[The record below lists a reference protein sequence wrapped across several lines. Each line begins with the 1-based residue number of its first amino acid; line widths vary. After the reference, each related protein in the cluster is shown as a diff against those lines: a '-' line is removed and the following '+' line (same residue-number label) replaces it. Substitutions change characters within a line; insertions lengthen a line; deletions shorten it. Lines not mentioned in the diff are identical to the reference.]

1 MSFPQKEENIMYNG
15 KTITLM
21 IALALSA
28 NGFALSTLDLS
39 QGTTPANLV
48 ANFIDTSTSNIT
60 YSNIKYTGANSAAGL
75 FTDGIV
81 DGLGIEKGII
91 LSTGRISNAVGP
103 NKCYKTTAVQ
113 DQEGDANLDAF
124 GSPTHDAAVLEF
136 DFVPEGDLL
145 EFNYVFASEEYIEW
159 VGSKFNDVFGFF
171 LDGEN
176 IALIPNTK
184 TPVAIN
190 SIHSTPW
197 GYEANPELYRDNNY
211 PFPWDIDAY
220 NTKPCQPGS
229 ATSFKTEFDGF
240 TTVLRVS
247 ASVTPNQS
255 HHLKLVIAD
264 RGDYSLD
271 SAVFLQGRSFTTLT
285 MTCKLCAVNDEGL
298 NDSQIFMVAKDG
310 TSMKGNKHVGYDIEA
325 LDAHPSEGKLYA
337 GSGKDAKSNAGL
349 LYLVDCST
357 GELTPLNFISFDNGN
372 QIKDISGLSF
382 NPNTNSLCGWAQGQG
397 LFCVELP
404 DTNAQLK
411 MHSTDK
417 IEDLTWNQEGTEL
430 YLARKN
436 QLLRY
441 NGTGDPTLLCSLAG
455 GRKIEALET
464 TTEGLLLIGIDGD
477 NIIYK
482 LDLANISNEAICP
495 IEPFETLAT
504 SYKDIE
510 GIAQICTIQ

>member
-1 MSFPQKEENIMYNG
+1 MYDG

-21 IALALSA
+21 IALVLSA
-28 NGFALSTLDLS
+28 NSFALSTLDLS
-39 QGTTPANLV
+39 QGVTPANLV

-60 YSNIKYTGANSAAGL
+60 YSNIKYTGVNSATGL
-75 FTDGIV
+75 FAGGIA

-91 LSTGRISNAVGP
+91 LSTGRISNAIGP
-103 NKCYKTTAVQ
+103 NKCYKTTTVHK
-113 DQEGDANLDAF
+113 QEGDANLDAL
-124 GSPTHDAAVLEF
+124 GSFTRDAAVLEF

-145 EFNYVFASEEYIEW
+145 EFNYVFASEEYVEW

-176 IALIPNTK
+176 IALIPNTT

-197 GYEANPELYRDNNY
+197 GYEANPELFRDNNY

-220 NTKPCQPGS
+220 NTKPCQPGTS
-229 ATSFKTEFDGF
+229 TSFRTEFDGF

-247 ASVTPNQS
+247 ATVTPNQI

-271 SAVFLQGRSFTTLT
+271 SAVFLQGKSSTSLT
-285 MTCKLCAVNDEGL
+285 PTCKFYAVNDDGL
-298 NDSQIFMVAKDG
+298 NDSQIFMVA
-310 TSMKGNKHVGYDIEA
+310 TNSPPMTGNIHVGYDIEA
-325 LDAHPSEGKLYA
+325 LDAHPISKQLYA
-337 GSGKDAKSNAGL
+337 GSGKDAQSNAGF
-349 LYLVDCST
+349 LYTINHLT
-357 GELTPLNFISFDNGN
+357 GEPTPVNPINFDNGN
-372 QIKDISGLSF
+372 PIKDISGLSF
-382 NPNTNSLCGWAQGQG
+382 NPNTNLLCGWAQGQG

-411 MHSTDK
+411 MPSTDK

-441 NGTGDPTLLCSLAG
+441 NGTGDATLLCSLTG
-455 GRKIEALET
+455 EQKIEALET
-464 TTEGLLLIGIDGD
+464 TTEGLLLVGIDGN
-477 NIIYK
+477 NIIYE
-482 LDLANISNEAICP
+482 LDLANISNNATCP
-495 IEPFETLAT
+495 IEPFAIPPI
-504 SYKDIE
+504 SYKDVE
-510 GIAQICTIQ
+510 GIAWVCTIK

>member
-1 MSFPQKEENIMYNG
+1 MYDA
-15 KTITLM
+15 KTIILM
-21 IALALSA
+21 IAFVLSA
-28 NGFALSTLDLS
+28 NSFALSTLDLS
-39 QGTTPANLV
+39 QGVTPANLV

-60 YSNIKYTGANSAAGL
+60 YSNLKYTGVNSASGL
-75 FTDGIV
+75 FTGGIA

-91 LSTGRISNAVGP
+91 LSTGRIHNAIGP
-103 NKCYKTTAVQ
+103 NKCYKTTTVH
-113 DQEGDANLDAF
+113 DQEGDANLDAL
-124 GSPTHDAAVLEF
+124 GSSTHDASVLEF

-176 IALIPNTK
+176 IALIPKTT

-220 NTKPCQPGS
+220 NTEPCQPGS
-229 ATSFKTEFDGF
+229 STPFGTEFDGF

-247 ASVTPNQS
+247 AKVTRNQT

-271 SAVFLQGRSFTTLT
+271 SAVFLQGKSSTTLAT
-285 MTCKLCAVNDEGL
+285 TCKLYAVNDEGL
-298 NDSQIFMVAKDG
+298 NNSQIFMVAKN
-310 TSMKGNKHVGYDIEA
+310 SPPMKGNKYAGYDIEA
-325 LDAHPSEGKLYA
+325 LDAHPVTNELYA
-337 GSGKDAKSNAGL
+337 GSGKNAQSNAGL
-349 LYLVDCST
+349 LYKVKRST
-357 GELTPLNFISFDNGN
+357 GELFPLNPINFGNGN

-382 NPNTNSLCGWAQGQG
+382 NPNTNILCGWAQSQG
-397 LFCVELP
+397 LFCVDVKELL
-404 DTNAQLK
+404 DTTATVQLK
-411 MHSTDK
+411 MPFTDK

-430 YLARKN
+430 YLAHKN

-441 NGTGDPTLLCSLAG
+441 NGTWDATLLCSLTSE
-455 GRKIEALET
+455 RKIEALET
-464 TTEGLLLIGIDGD
+464 TTEGLLLVGIDGD
-477 NIIYK
+477 NIIYE
-482 LDLANISNEAICP
+482 LDLTNISNDATCP
-495 IEPFETLAT
+495 IEPFDIPAT

-510 GIAQICTIQ
+510 GIAWICTIP